1 MYMQISK
8 TEVLFHMIKIPPECQ
23 YGDNPELDQLG
34 TTNHL
39 LPTYRYQDEEVIDW
53 IIENGIEYTTE
64 STGEY
69 TMRIIKFTNIEDSM
83 AFKLRWL

>member
-1 MYMQISK
+1 MKVSE

-53 IIENGIEYTTE
+53 IIENNIEYTTE
-64 STGEY
+64 ITIDDNKI
-69 TMRIIKFTNIEDSM
+69 IIKFTNIEDSM